1 MKVWNKTSN
10 KMNLADILFKVHKEH
25 VGQILYD
32 SNLQEKERYV
42 SLLFP
47 FLYKF
52 QLIFAQ

>member
-32 SNLQEKERYV
+32 SNLQGKERYV

>member
-1 MKVWNKTSN
+1 MNVWNKTSN
-10 KMNLADILFKVHKEH
+10 KMNLAEILFKVHKEH

-42 SLLFP
+42 FLLFP

-52 QLIFAQ
+52 QFIFAQ